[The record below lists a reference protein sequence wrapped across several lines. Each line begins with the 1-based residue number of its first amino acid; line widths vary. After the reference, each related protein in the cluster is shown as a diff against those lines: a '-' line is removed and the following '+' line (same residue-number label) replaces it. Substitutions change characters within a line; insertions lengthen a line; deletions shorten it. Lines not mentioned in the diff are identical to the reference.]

1 MHLNK
6 INPLKKMI
14 GRRIFVIQDFKK
26 FEGYVGVVSNVKNE
40 NHFVVNDE
48 ENNSNIV
55 NIFNVRSLPYE
66 W

>member
-1 MHLNK
+1 
-6 INPLKKMI
+6 MI

-40 NHFVVNDE
+40 NHLVVNDE

>member
-1 MHLNK
+1 MQLNK
-6 INPLKKMI
+6 INPLKRMI

-26 FEGYVGVVSNVKNE
+26 FEGYVGVVNNVKNE
-40 NHFVVNDE
+40 NHLVVNDE
-48 ENNSNIV
+48 ENNHNIV